1 MSTLWGTDHN
11 AHFIGYKNN
20 EGLFAREAVYLLIYK
35 KDQGD
40 IITLSHDISAEIEQI
55 QQDNILPD
63 GAAIVS
69 AYDNAPYVE
78 DQLSSLLQNGLY
90 GLILVAIVLLFFI
103 DLRTS
108 MLVALII
115 PLTFLTTIF
124 VLPVIEFSLNI
135 LTLFGMIFTLG
146 IIVDNA
152 IVIAQGM
159 KHEIERGKTRR
170 DAALISVRK
179 FGLAVTAST
188 LTTVFAFI
196 PFAFLGGII
205 GDFLKFIPYTVLV
218 MLISSYLM
226 AICVTPLLGSWILK
240 QQTYEERR
248 QEKIKR
254 WEKILIFPAL
264 IHRAQNFVDWM
275 SRSYGTLMYWVYEK
289 KTRMILT
296 VSVTIIMLVVSIVVF
311 APKLSFEQFPT
322 TDSDTMQVNYT
333 FPAQM
338 TLARQKEIL
347 QQSMDLL
354 VDLPY
359 FKTFYFFG
367 NSVSANFEKPIDRPD
382 GKTIHQISDQFNE
395 EVATIIADAGDGVD
409 IVSAGTSY
417 GPPESQ
423 YNLEV
428 QFLGNDRAALA
439 RATDDLQTFLAN
451 YQGVEKTSNSTKDLL
466 VPAVQVKL
474 DETRLTQNGV
484 KPLVAAGTVNA
495 IYAPQKIGSATFRSD
510 GISDDVEITFTGIG
524 TDSIDGLRALAVPSA
539 RGVVRLDQVATVE
552 SQETTVNIQRLDS
565 QRVATVGVILT
576 KETDAATV
584 DTAIKEYLTSEK
596 LESYGLAKNGV
607 SYGGEFADF
616 GTDYSRLQIVF
627 VLALIAVY
635 LTLVYQFNSFWQ
647 PTMIM
652 FTIPL
657 ALIGV
662 FPGLVI
668 VHSSI
673 NMVSGL
679 GIVALI
685 GIVVNNAIVF
695 ITTYN
700 RYRTD
705 EPNASPRDI
714 LVKSGMARLQPIF
727 ATTITTIGGVLP
739 ITIFDPF
746 WTGLGT
752 ALIAGLV
759 FSTVGTLIFI
769 PIFIETTNRIKEW
782 QINRKAS
789 RVA

>member
-1 MSTLWGTDHN
+1 M
-11 AHFIGYKNN
+11 
-20 EGLFAREAVYLLIYK
+20 
-35 KDQGD
+35 
-40 IITLSHDISAEIEQI
+40 
-55 QQDNILPD
+55 
-63 GAAIVS
+63 
-69 AYDNAPYVE
+69 
-78 DQLSSLLQNGLY
+78 
-90 GLILVAIVLLFFI
+90 
-103 DLRTS
+103 
-108 MLVALII
+108 
-115 PLTFLTTIF
+115 
-124 VLPVIEFSLNI
+124 
-135 LTLFGMIFTLG
+135 
-146 IIVDNA
+146 
-152 IVIAQGM
+152 
-159 KHEIERGKTRR
+159 
-170 DAALISVRK
+170 
-179 FGLAVTAST
+179 
-188 LTTVFAFI
+188 
-196 PFAFLGGII
+196 
-205 GDFLKFIPYTVLV
+205 
-218 MLISSYLM
+218 
-226 AICVTPLLGSWILK
+226 
-240 QQTYEERR
+240 
-248 QEKIKR
+248 
-254 WEKILIFPAL
+254 
-264 IHRAQNFVDWM
+264 
-275 SRSYGTLMYWVYEK
+275 
-289 KTRMILT
+289 
-296 VSVTIIMLVVSIVVF
+296 
-311 APKLSFEQFPT
+311 
-322 TDSDTMQVNYT
+322 
-333 FPAQM
+333 
-338 TLARQKEIL
+338 
-347 QQSMDLL
+347 
-354 VDLPY
+354 
-359 FKTFYFFG
+359 
-367 NSVSANFEKPIDRPD
+367 
-382 GKTIHQISDQFNE
+382 
-395 EVATIIADAGDGVD
+395 
-409 IVSAGTSY
+409 
-417 GPPESQ
+417 
-423 YNLEV
+423 
-428 QFLGNDRAALA
+428 
-439 RATDDLQTFLAN
+439 
-451 YQGVEKTSNSTKDLL
+451 
-466 VPAVQVKL
+466 
-474 DETRLTQNGV
+474 

-510 GISDDVEITFTGIG
+510 GISDDVEITFTGVG
-524 TDSIDGLRALAVPSA
+524 TDSIDGLRALPVPSA

-576 KETDAATV
+576 KETDAATI

-657 ALIGV
+657 ALTGV